1 MENQNL
7 YVGTREP
14 RSKFKNLLNRE
25 IYHLNEGLSKNL
37 RTSVMKKGIKKTEQG
52 KKLMFFSV
60 SGSEYQN
67 LLDNEIDILVKVDG
81 DSLSHKLQEI
91 NSNYPRRMNW
101 ELSQKYKVEL
111 EKGFLDSVEVV
122 GKDNNIRKKPTK
134 SNYLSGNSKL
144 GKLIYKTD
152 GYKWCL
158 GEVEEF
164 FDWMFHN
171 GYVIGFEYRD
181 DPQSHQLKEYKW
193 EDSKEKTKEVFNEYQ
208 ETYRFLTKWS
218 SLGGYSE
225 SRIYL
230 SELDGEFSISNG
242 YGYDGFSNDVRITTS
257 KHITEL
263 FKEFENEL
271 VFDGEFT
278 DSLMNNYS
286 HYGRWDFFKN
296 YEPITWKECKEVYGN
311 TFIPIIIVS
320 EGKDGFYGYD
330 TLNRERM
337 RDILLSKRGK
347 SWIELEHGLWVK
359 KYFLKEEVSKQD
371 IVDIWWN
378 DKKCMLLYKN
388 PKISQKELEKE
399 RVEYDKFS
407 WSSESRLNEIFEKF
421 NPKSNSDE

>member
-1 MENQNL
+1 MLEVKENSKL

-14 RSKFKNLLNRE
+14 RSSFQNLLNRD
-25 IYHLNEGLSKNL
+25 IYHLNEGLSKKL

-67 LLDNEIDILVKVDG
+67 LIENKLDVLVKVDEH
-81 DSLSHKLQEI
+81 SLSNKLQEI
-91 NSNYPRRMNW
+91 NSKYPRRMDLN
-101 ELSQKYKVEL
+101 LSQKYKVEL

-122 GKDNNIRKKPTK
+122 GEDKNIRKKPTK

-152 GYKWCL
+152 GYKMYL

-164 FDWMFHN
+164 FNWMFHN

-193 EDSKEKTKEVFNEYQ
+193 EDSKEKTKDVFNEYQ
-208 ETYRFLTKWS
+208 ESYRFLTKFS

-225 SRIYL
+225 MRIYL
-230 SELDGEFSISNG
+230 SEHNGEFSVSNG
-242 YGYDGFSNDVRITTS
+242 YSYDGFSNNVRITTS

-271 VFDGEFT
+271 VYDGEFT

-286 HYGRWDFFKN
+286 HYGSWEFFKN

-311 TFIPIIIVS
+311 TFIPIIIES

-347 SWIELEHGLWVK
+347 NWMELEHGLWVK
-359 KYFLKEEVSKQD
+359 KYYLKDDVSKQD

-378 DKKCMLLYKN
+378 DKKSGLLYQN
-388 PKISQKELEKE
+388 PNISQTELEKE
-399 RVEYDKFS
+399 REEYDKFS
-407 WSSESRLNEIFEKF
+407 WSSESRLEEIFEKF
-421 NPKSNSDE
+421 KS